1 MGEATTVEFLI
12 TENLKRDKAIIWIT
26 QKLVQDNESSS
37 F

>member
-1 MGEATTVEFLI
+1 MGEATTVEFSI
-12 TENLKRDKAIIWIT
+12 TENLKRDKAIICIT